1 MARSAF
7 PACFLQ
13 EAGLLLSR
21 VQALHVYIQ
30 VVAFNSYSLL
40 SLPWLFL
47 AAAAAAAAADVII
60 VAIPGFFAGAGL
72 EFLG

>member
-1 MARSAF
+1 M
-7 PACFLQ
+7 
-13 EAGLLLSR
+13 
-21 VQALHVYIQ
+21 YIQ

-40 SLPWLFL
+40 SLP